1 MNTPHAST
9 ENTTPRPMTAFIPDT
24 VSYRLHLIQMK
35 REALDAEH
43 QDLMASEDWLC
54 NMLPHPPG
62 AEYKGDG
69 SWLHSAGGIF
79 AISQELEPG
88 VGVFQ
93 FLATSRVGGGVF
105 KTLDEAVAWLDGIRD
120 GIRDRAKA

>member
-1 MNTPHAST
+1 MTNDNTQS
-9 ENTTPRPMTAFIPDT
+9 AFI
-24 VSYRLHLIQMK
+24 SYTISYKLHLIQMK

-54 NMLPHPPG
+54 NMLPHPAG

-79 AISQELEPG
+79 AFSQEIEPG
-88 VGVFQ
+88 VREFE
-93 FLATSRVGGGVF
+93 FLATSSVGGGVF
-105 KTLDEAVAWLDGIRD
+105 KTLDEAVAYLDGLSA
-120 GIRDRAKA
+120 RAKAFTREQQATQLS